1 MLKRY
6 KKPFLYII
14 STLMVTACSGN
25 QPSTKVKLVTTDKMF
40 QMSRQEVINGIEDCR
55 SVKLR
60 PVLYHGRVLVTDR
73 YVPIV
78 VDIQCMPTYKDYN

>member
-1 MLKRY
+1 MLR
-6 KKPFLYII
+6 II
-14 STLMVTACSGN
+14 ILIIILGLVTACSSS
-25 QPSTKVKLVTTDKMF
+25 QSEPTKIKLVTNDKMF
-40 QMSRQEVINGIEDCR
+40 QMSRQEVINAIEDCR

-78 VDIQCMPTYKDYN
+78 VDIQCAPTYKDYN

>member
-1 MLKRY
+1 MLRIVI
-6 KKPFLYII
+6 LII
-14 STLMVTACSGN
+14 IIGLVTACSSS
-25 QPSTKVKLVTTDKMF
+25 QSEPTKIKLVTNDKMF
-40 QMSRQEVINGIEDCR
+40 QMSRQEVINAIEDCR

-78 VDIQCMPTYKDYN
+78 VDIQCAPTYKDYN